1 MSQSFVLNFALG
13 ASLNLLW
20 SVINSLQIIAYAPI
34 YGSLKIPSKVLLM
47 NQIILTIVT
56 FEFIDTRKLMDAHL
70 YDLPEE
76 DPYTLS
82 FEYCK

>member
-20 SVINSLQIIAYAPI
+20 SVINSLQIIAYDPI

>member
-1 MSQSFVLNFALG
+1 MSQSFVLNLTLG

-20 SVINSLQIIAYAPI
+20 SVINSLQIIAYDPI